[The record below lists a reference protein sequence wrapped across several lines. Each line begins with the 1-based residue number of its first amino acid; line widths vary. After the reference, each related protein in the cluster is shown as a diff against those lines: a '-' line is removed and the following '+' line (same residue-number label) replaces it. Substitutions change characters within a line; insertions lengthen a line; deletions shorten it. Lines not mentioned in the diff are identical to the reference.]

1 MFNLLEGFTL
11 CFFCN
16 LAPIGP
22 YKWLN
27 NIFKNVSLSILHP
40 SEVKDHFFSLG
51 IWTTKVV
58 IFMDFG
64 LNPVPVGGGWG
75 GWIQTLNVHTF
86 L

>member
-11 CFFCN
+11 CFFFCN

-40 SEVKDHFFSLG
+40 SEVKDHFFLSE
-51 IWTTKVV
+51 
-58 IFMDFG
+58 FG
-64 LNPVPVGGGWG
+64 PQKLLFLWILVLTLSRLGGGG
-75 GWIQTLNVHTF
+75 VGSKP
-86 L
+86 